1 MGRAFEFRKARKF
14 KRWGNMA
21 RVFTKLGK
29 EITIAAKQGG
39 PEPENNPRLR
49 VLMQTAKKENMPKDN
64 VERAIK
70 RAVSK
75 DFTDYKEMNYEG
87 YGPFGIAIFVETAT
101 DNTTRTVAN
110 VRSYFNK
117 NGGSLGTSGSLEFL
131 FEHKCVF
138 HIAKKDGMSLED
150 LELELIDYGVDEVD
164 EDEDEVVLYGEFA
177 QNSAIQ
183 KYLGITLLPQA
194 GVALGMSVT
203 VAAQMGQEG
212 AVIRDIILFSVLVYE
227 LVGPIFTKIAL
238 TKAGEIQPKPAERD
252 MARVHAR

>member
-29 EITIAAKQGG
+29 EITICAKQGG

-49 VLMQTAKKENMPKDN
+49 VLMQTAKKENMPKEN

-70 RAVSK
+70 RAISK

-117 NGGSLGTSGSLEFL
+117 NGGSLG
-131 FEHKCVF
+131 
-138 HIAKKDGMSLED
+138 
-150 LELELIDYGVDEVD
+150 D
-164 EDEDEVVLYGEFA
+164 EDEDEVVIYGEFA
-177 QNSAIQ
+177 QNAAIQ
-183 KYLGITLLPQA
+183 KYLEENGYEITSSEFVRIPND
-194 GVALGMSVT
+194 VKEVT
-203 VAAQMGQEG
+203 PEQRETVEKLIEKLEEDEDVQNVFHNMKEEDDEEEA
-212 AVIRDIILFSVLVYE
+212 
-227 LVGPIFTKIAL
+227 
-238 TKAGEIQPKPAERD
+238 
-252 MARVHAR
+252 